1 MMENRKT
8 PVPPRDAG
16 HRARRAVTWPPV
28 RSNDPDV
35 PAGPRGTV
43 GTRREVDAA
52 GVRATEARPWLFW
65 RANRVFNPSGG
76 DERGVTTRT
85 RAGPGFDVGTDG
97 DEVDGDI
104 SGRTLCVMDV
114 RAASGGASVDG
125 RGCLFLG
132 LVEIFERVQAPT
144 KV

>member
-1 MMENRKT
+1 MAVLARKSSFQSIG
-8 PVPPRDAG
+8 R
-16 HRARRAVTWPPV
+16 
-28 RSNDPDV
+28 
-35 PAGPRGTV
+35 
-43 GTRREVDAA
+43 
-52 GVRATEARPWLFW
+52 
-65 RANRVFNPSGG
+65 

-114 RAASGGASVDG
+114 RVASGGASVDG

-132 LVEIFERVQAPT
+132 LVENFERVRAHKSWT
-144 KV
+144 KFSQDTCRNWLVFRPCLPIGG

>member
-1 MMENRKT
+1 MAVLARKSSFQSIG
-8 PVPPRDAG
+8 R
-16 HRARRAVTWPPV
+16 
-28 RSNDPDV
+28 
-35 PAGPRGTV
+35 
-43 GTRREVDAA
+43 
-52 GVRATEARPWLFW
+52 
-65 RANRVFNPSGG
+65 

-132 LVEIFERVQAPT
+132 LVENFERVHAHKSWT
-144 KV
+144 KSIPYSHRITWRNWLVFRRCLPIGGWKIGYFMVKLFGEF